1 MERMA
6 TRAPAHAKQQKAIF
20 DAFLAGYPSFAK
32 MVKEVDQPDTRFPMS
47 KWSMPERARG
57 R

>member
-1 MERMA
+1 MA